1 MNTRLRKNLIG
12 SMSFYSH
19 IPCRMREYAIT
30 HDEWLDRQLLALH
43 RLFDELNDKMEHS
56 DRQVIDDLITR
67 ESRDSW
73 LLTSDKPGTS
83 FSIMYSPDYNENEEN
98 IRRATAYAEDALSE
112 LPLSSR
118 LFCNI
123 HYMICGSSAYDKKY
137 RGEYRTSPV
146 WIGRQGCGI
155 SDAAFIPPVGEDMTE
170 AIADLERFIHY
181 NDYDV
186 FVKAAMTHYQFEMI
200 HPFIDANGRVGRI
213 INTLFLYETG
223 VLQKPTLLFSQAISE
238 SVGDY
243 YNAIQHV
250 NLTLDMDSWIRYF
263 LSKLEC
269 GVEYTIHHI
278 TARND

>member
-1 MNTRLRKNLIG
+1 MNTWLRKNLKG

-83 FSIMYSPDYNENEEN
+83 FSIMYSTDYNENEEN

-250 NLTLDMDSWIRYF
+250 NLTLDMDFWIRYF